1 MTITRVVITQGGTER
16 AISVDEWKQVVLTER
31 VALLADDAVR
41 FYAGATALSPREALV
56 ALKNSA

>member
-16 AISVDEWKQVVLTER
+16 AISVDEWKQIVLTER
-31 VALLADDAVR
+31 VALLANNSVS
-41 FYAGATALSPREALV
+41 FYAGATPLSSREALV